1 MRNIFVKLV
10 PVTNNRLNIMDA
22 KMVSSG
28 HYLNPPP
35 VNPVR
40 YQRNF
45 ITNAVC
51 ELRFPTLLELETR
64 APKDFQAKIRKL
76 YPFYE
81 NQFIEPIGAPEG
93 ASYEQRYL
101 FRSKDKNW
109 TVSVSSSTISIE
121 TSHYSEFD
129 EFFGRLS
136 SLLESAREMI
146 DSDFFTR
153 VGLRYINSIPV
164 SDESPDGWIN
174 SDLILPLTSGIFGAV
189 QSSATII
196 QGNLKDGQ
204 YSMRHGLK
212 SNNIEVEKGDLLQYA
227 LDFDYYKENVE
238 FTEVLQ
244 LVKAFNETNFAFF
257 SWCLGKKAKLIL
269 GEGKPK

>member
-1 MRNIFVKLV
+1 
-10 PVTNNRLNIMDA
+10 MDED
-22 KMVSSG
+22 G
-28 HYLNPPP
+28 RYLNPPP
-35 VNPVR
+35 VKPVR

-45 ITNAVC
+45 IKNAVC
-51 ELRFPTLLELETR
+51 ELRFPTLLELETKS
-64 APKDFQAKIRKL
+64 PKDFQAKIRKF

-81 NQFIEPIGAPEG
+81 NQVIERVGAPEG
-93 ASYEQRYL
+93 TSYEQRYL

-109 TVSVSSSTISIE
+109 TVSVSSSAISVE
-121 TSHYSEFD
+121 TSNYSEFE
-129 EFFGRLS
+129 EFFDRLS
-136 SLLESAREMI
+136 SVLEHAREMI

-174 SDLILPLTSGIFGAV
+174 RDLVLPLTSGVLGVV

-196 QGNLKDGQ
+196 QGDLKAGK

-212 SNNIEVEKGDLLQYA
+212 RNIAEANKGDLLKYA
-227 LDFDYYKENVE
+227 LDFDYYQENVE
-238 FTEVLQ
+238 FTEVLP
-244 LVKAFNETNFAFF
+244 LVRFFNETNFAFF
-257 SWCLGKKAKLIL
+257 SWCLGEKAKQVL